1 MYNTGEL
8 QWYRLSVYNAKGS
21 KTKYSYFKA
30 DDSLQKYY
38 VYEYDANENQT
49 SYILYVDNVGVG
61 NFVVSEYTD
70 YFWEEGIIDERYD
83 DYIYW
88 IGLL

>member
-1 MYNTGEL
+1 
-8 QWYRLSVYNAKGS
+8 
-21 KTKYSYFKA
+21 
-30 DDSLQKYY
+30 
-38 VYEYDANENQT
+38 
-49 SYILYVDNVGVG
+49 LYVDNVGVG